1 MAKMETMNSRID
13 ELMTRMDVTRKG
25 AERVAAIVQAG
36 VSILLREGFMSL
48 TKRKIATRL
57 GISHGNVSYYFP
69 TRELLW
75 KAVIDY
81 ELKEYY
87 RRHYTEFGS
96 ETGDAQSRFDEF
108 IVRWINEY
116 RDREMR
122 IFFAQVLAFAEVNA
136 VVAGLRDDIYE
147 MFYQETLARVSAL
160 LPECSEATLR
170 PRVLVIIAILEGL
183 HAVTAFRPALM
194 NEGDSFTG
202 ALVRQVNDIA
212 RGIGRN

>member
-1 MAKMETMNSRID
+1 
-13 ELMTRMDVTRKG
+13 
-25 AERVAAIVQAG
+25 
-36 VSILLREGFMSL
+36 
-48 TKRKIATRL
+48 
-57 GISHGNVSYYFP
+57 
-69 TRELLW
+69 
-75 KAVIDY
+75 
-81 ELKEYY
+81 
-87 RRHYTEFGS
+87 
-96 ETGDAQSRFDEF
+96 
-108 IVRWINEY
+108 
-116 RDREMR
+116 
-122 IFFAQVLAFAEVNA
+122 
-136 VVAGLRDDIYE
+136 